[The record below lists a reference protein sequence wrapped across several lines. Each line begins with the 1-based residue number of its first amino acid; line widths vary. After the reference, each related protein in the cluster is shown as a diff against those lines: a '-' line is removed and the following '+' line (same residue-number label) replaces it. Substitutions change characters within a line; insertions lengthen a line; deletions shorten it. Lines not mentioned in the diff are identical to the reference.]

1 LSRIAAHIQA
11 RKDGV
16 GILRCSVVYLATP
29 LGTHGGKRGG
39 GGLGKRGGG
48 GEVFVV
54 DEIDEV

>member
-1 LSRIAAHIQA
+1 MEYVSS
-11 RKDGV
+11 GFF
-16 GILRCSVVYLATP
+16 VYMTTP